1 MRRRRPTALLVD
13 FDGVLRSYD
22 QRVPGPLETANGLDE
37 GEILA
42 VASDRALLIPAILG
56 RVSRAGWLT
65 DIAVALADRVGAGAH
80 GDGDGAGVFSR
91 LREGRVGGLET
102 AEKLVADWDT
112 YRGEIVP
119 EVLDTIEFLRASGVP
134 VALCTNATDDLREDL
149 ARFGLAEAF
158 DAVVSSAEI
167 GYVKPMPEFYRAACE
182 AVDTAP
188 GFCLLVDDTV
198 RNIAG
203 ARAAGLLGYR
213 FTSVDDLAYV
223 RAAFDD

>member
-1 MRRRRPTALLVD
+1 VRRRRPTALLVD

-22 QRVPGPLETANGLDE
+22 KRVPGPLETANGLDE

-42 VASDRALLIPAILG
+42 VASDPALLIPAILG

-65 DIAVALADRVGAGAH
+65 DIAVALAD
-80 GDGDGAGVFSR
+80 
-91 LREGRVGGLET
+91 RVGGLET

-119 EVLDTIEFLRASGVP
+119 EVLDTIELLRASGVP

-167 GYVKPMPEFYRAACE
+167 GYVKPMPEFYRASCD

-213 FTSVDDLAYV
+213 FTGVDDLAYV

>member
-22 QRVPGPLETANGLDE
+22 MRVPGPLETANGLDE

-42 VASDRALLIPAILG
+42 VASDPALLIPAILG

-65 DIAVALADRVGAGAH
+65 DIAVALAD
-80 GDGDGAGVFSR
+80 
-91 LREGRVGGLET
+91 RVGGLET

-167 GYVKPMPEFYRAACE
+167 GYVKPMPEFYRAACD
-182 AVDTAP
+182 ALDTAP
-188 GFCLLVDDTV
+188 GLCLLVDDTV

-213 FTSVDDLAYV
+213 YTGVDDLAYV

>member
-1 MRRRRPTALLVD
+1 MRRQRPTALLVD

-22 QRVPGPLETANGLDE
+22 KRVPGPLETANGLDE

-42 VASDRALLIPAILG
+42 VASDPALLIPAILG

-65 DIAVALADRVGAGAH
+65 DIAVALA
-80 GDGDGAGVFSR
+80 
-91 LREGRVGGLET
+91 GRVGGLET
-102 AEKLVADWDT
+102 AEKLVAEWDT

-119 EVLDTIEFLRASGVP
+119 EVLDTIEFLRASGTP

-149 ARFGLAEAF
+149 VRFGLAEAF

-167 GYVKPMPEFYRAACE
+167 GYVKPMPEFYRAACD

-188 GFCLLVDDTV
+188 AYCLLVDDTV
-198 RNIAG
+198 RNIDG

>member
-22 QRVPGPLETANGLDE
+22 QRVPGPLESANGLDE
-37 GEILA
+37 GEILT
-42 VASDRALLIPAILG
+42 VASDPALLIPAILG

-65 DIAVALADRVGAGAH
+65 DIAVALADRVG
-80 GDGDGAGVFSR
+80 
-91 LREGRVGGLET
+91 GLET
-102 AEKLVADWDT
+102 AEKLVAEWDT

-119 EVLDTIEFLRASGVP
+119 EVLDTLEFLRASGVP
-134 VALCTNATDDLREDL
+134 VALCTNATDDLRDDL

-158 DAVVSSAEI
+158 DAVVSSAET

-188 GFCLLVDDTV
+188 GFCLLVDDTI

>member
-13 FDGVLRSYD
+13 FDGVLRSYEK
-22 QRVPGPLETANGLDE
+22 RVPGPLETANGLNE

-42 VASDRALLIPAILG
+42 IASDPALLIPAILG

-65 DIAVALADRVGAGAH
+65 DIAVALADRVG
-80 GDGDGAGVFSR
+80 
-91 LREGRVGGLET
+91 GLDP

-112 YRGEIVP
+112 YRGEIGP
-119 EVLDTIEFLRASGVP
+119 EVLETIELLRASGVP

-149 ARFGLAEAF
+149 ERFGLADAF

-167 GYVKPMPEFYRAACE
+167 GYVKPMPEFYRAACD

-188 GFCLLVDDTV
+188 GLCLLVDDTV
-198 RNIAG
+198 RNVAG

-213 FTSVDDLAYV
+213 YTGVGDLAYV

>member
-1 MRRRRPTALLVD
+1 VRRRRPTALLVD

-22 QRVPGPLETANGLDE
+22 KRVPGPLETANGLDE

-42 VASDRALLIPAILG
+42 VASDPALLIPAILG

-65 DIAVALADRVGAGAH
+65 DIAVALAD
-80 GDGDGAGVFSR
+80 
-91 LREGRVGGLET
+91 RVGGLET

-134 VALCTNATDDLREDL
+134 VGLCTNATDDLREDL
-149 ARFGLAEAF
+149 ARFGLAGAF

-167 GYVKPMPEFYRAACE
+167 GYVKPMPEFYRAACD

-213 FTSVDDLAYV
+213 FTGVDDLAYV

>member
-1 MRRRRPTALLVD
+1 MSPRHRPTALLID
-13 FDGVLRSYD
+13 FDGVVRTYD
-22 QRVPGPLETANGLDE
+22 QRVPGALEIANGLDE

-42 VASDRALLIPAILG
+42 VASDPALVIPAVLG

-65 DIAVALADRVGAGAH
+65 DIAAALADRVG
-80 GDGDGAGVFSR
+80 
-91 LREGRVGGLET
+91 GLDT
-102 AEKLVADWDT
+102 AEKLVAEWDT

-119 EVLDTIEFLRASGVP
+119 EVRETIAVLRASGVP

-149 ARFGLAEAF
+149 ARFDLTDAF

-167 GYVKPMPEFYRAACE
+167 GLVKPMADFYQSACD
-182 AVDTAP
+182 AVGTAP
-188 GFCLLVDDTV
+188 GLCLLLDDTV

-203 ARAAGLLGYR
+203 ARAAGLLAYR
-213 FTSVDDLAYV
+213 YTGVDDLRYV

>member
-1 MRRRRPTALLVD
+1 MKRRRPTALLID
-13 FDGVLRSYD
+13 LDGVLRSYD
-22 QRVPGPLETANGLDE
+22 LRVPGPLETANGLDE

-42 VASDRALLIPAILG
+42 VASDPALLIPAILG

-65 DIAVALADRVGAGAH
+65 DIAVALADRVG
-80 GDGDGAGVFSR
+80 
-91 LREGRVGGLET
+91 GLET

-119 EVLDTIEFLRASGVP
+119 EVLDTVEFLRASGVP
-134 VALCTNATDDLREDL
+134 VALCTNATDDLRDDL
-149 ARFGLAEAF
+149 ERFGLSDAF

-167 GYVKPMPEFYRAACE
+167 GSVKPMPEFYRAACD

-188 GFCLLVDDTV
+188 EFCLLVDDTV

-203 ARAAGLLGYR
+203 ARAAGLLGFRY
-213 FTSVDDLAYV
+213 TGVNDLAYV

>member
-22 QRVPGPLETANGLDE
+22 MRVPGPLETANGLDE

-42 VASDRALLIPAILG
+42 VASDPALLIPAILG

-65 DIAVALADRVGAGAH
+65 DIAVALAD
-80 GDGDGAGVFSR
+80 
-91 LREGRVGGLET
+91 RVGGLET

-119 EVLDTIEFLRASGVP
+119 EVLDTIEFLRAAGVP
-134 VALCTNATDDLREDL
+134 VALCTNATDDLRDDL

-158 DAVVSSAEI
+158 DAVASSAEI
-167 GYVKPMPEFYRAACE
+167 GYVKPMPEFYRAACD

-188 GFCLLVDDTV
+188 GYCLLVDDTV

-213 FTSVDDLAYV
+213 YTSVDDLAYV
-223 RAAFDD
+223 RTAFGH

>member
-65 DIAVALADRVGAGAH
+65 DIAVALAD
-80 GDGDGAGVFSR
+80 
-91 LREGRVGGLET
+91 RVGGLET

>member
-22 QRVPGPLETANGLDE
+22 MRVPGPLETANGLDE

-42 VASDRALLIPAILG
+42 VASDPALLIPAILG

-65 DIAVALADRVGAGAH
+65 DIAVALAD
-80 GDGDGAGVFSR
+80 
-91 LREGRVGGLET
+91 RVGGLET

-167 GYVKPMPEFYRAACE
+167 GYVKPMPEFYRAACD
-182 AVDTAP
+182 AVDTVP
-188 GFCLLVDDTV
+188 GLCLLVDDTA
-198 RNIAG
+198 RNVAG
-203 ARAAGLLGYR
+203 ARAAGLVGFRY
-213 FTSVDDLAYV
+213 TGVADLAYV

>member
-22 QRVPGPLETANGLDE
+22 MRVPGPLETANGLDE

-42 VASDRALLIPAILG
+42 VASDPALLIPAILG

-65 DIAVALADRVGAGAH
+65 DIAVALADH
-80 GDGDGAGVFSR
+80 
-91 LREGRVGGLET
+91 VGGLET

-119 EVLDTIEFLRASGVP
+119 EVLDTIEFLRASGIP
-134 VALCTNATDDLREDL
+134 VGLCTNATDDLREDL

-167 GYVKPMPEFYRAACE
+167 GYVKPMPESYRAACD

-213 FTSVDDLAYV
+213 YTGVDDLAYV

>member
-22 QRVPGPLETANGLDE
+22 MRVPGPLETANGLDE

-42 VASDRALLIPAILG
+42 VASDPALLIPAILG

-65 DIAVALADRVGAGAH
+65 DIAVALAD
-80 GDGDGAGVFSR
+80 
-91 LREGRVGGLET
+91 RVGGLET

-119 EVLDTIEFLRASGVP
+119 EVLDTIEFLRASGIP

-167 GYVKPMPEFYRAACE
+167 GYVKPMPEFYRAACD

-213 FTSVDDLAYV
+213 YTGVDDLAYV

>member
-22 QRVPGPLETANGLDE
+22 MRVPGPLETANGLDE

-42 VASDRALLIPAILG
+42 VASDPALLIPAILG

-65 DIAVALADRVGAGAH
+65 DIAVALAD
-80 GDGDGAGVFSR
+80 
-91 LREGRVGGLET
+91 RVGGLET

-119 EVLDTIEFLRASGVP
+119 EVLDTIEFLRAAGVP
-134 VALCTNATDDLREDL
+134 VALCTNATDDLRDDL

-158 DAVVSSAEI
+158 DAVASSAEI
-167 GYVKPMPEFYRAACE
+167 GYVKPMPEFYRAACD

-188 GFCLLVDDTV
+188 GFCLLLDDTV
-198 RNIAG
+198 RNVAG

-213 FTSVDDLAYV
+213 YTSVDDLAYV
-223 RAAFDD
+223 RTAFGH

>member
-42 VASDRALLIPAILG
+42 VASDPALLIPAILG

-65 DIAVALADRVGAGAH
+65 DIAVALAD
-80 GDGDGAGVFSR
+80 
-91 LREGRVGGLET
+91 RVGGLET

>member
-22 QRVPGPLETANGLDE
+22 LRVPGPLETANGLDE

-42 VASDRALLIPAILG
+42 VASDPALLIPAILG

-65 DIAVALADRVGAGAH
+65 DIAVALAD
-80 GDGDGAGVFSR
+80 
-91 LREGRVGGLET
+91 RVGGLET

-167 GYVKPMPEFYRAACE
+167 GYVKPMPEFYRTACD

-188 GFCLLVDDTV
+188 GLCLLVDDTV

-213 FTSVDDLAYV
+213 YTGVDDLAYV

>member
-22 QRVPGPLETANGLDE
+22 MRVPGPLETANGLDE

-42 VASDRALLIPAILG
+42 VASDPALLIPAILG

-65 DIAVALADRVGAGAH
+65 DIAVALAD
-80 GDGDGAGVFSR
+80 
-91 LREGRVGGLET
+91 RVGGLET

-119 EVLDTIEFLRASGVP
+119 EVLDTIEFLRAAGVP
-134 VALCTNATDDLREDL
+134 VALCTNATDDLRDDL

-158 DAVVSSAEI
+158 DAVASSAEI
-167 GYVKPMPEFYRAACE
+167 GYVKPMPEFYRAACD

-188 GFCLLVDDTV
+188 GYCLLVDDTV

-213 FTSVDDLAYV
+213 YTGVDDLAYV
-223 RAAFDD
+223 RTAFAH

>member
-22 QRVPGPLETANGLDE
+22 LRVPGPLETANGLDE

-42 VASDRALLIPAILG
+42 VASDPALLIPAILG

-65 DIAVALADRVGAGAH
+65 DIAVALSD
-80 GDGDGAGVFSR
+80 
-91 LREGRVGGLET
+91 RVGGLET

-119 EVLDTIEFLRASGVP
+119 EVLDTIELLRASGIP

-167 GYVKPMPEFYRAACE
+167 GYVKPMPEFYRAACD
-182 AVDTAP
+182 AVDTVP
-188 GFCLLVDDTV
+188 GLCLLVDDTV

-213 FTSVDDLAYV
+213 YTGVDDLAYV

>member
-22 QRVPGPLETANGLDE
+22 MRVPGPLETANGLDE

-42 VASDRALLIPAILG
+42 VASDPALLIPAILG

-65 DIAVALADRVGAGAH
+65 DIAVALAD
-80 GDGDGAGVFSR
+80 
-91 LREGRVGGLET
+91 RVGGLET

-167 GYVKPMPEFYRAACE
+167 GYVKPMPEFYRAACD
-182 AVDTAP
+182 AVDTSP
-188 GFCLLVDDTV
+188 GLCLLVDDTV

-213 FTSVDDLAYV
+213 YTGVDDLAYV

>member
-1 MRRRRPTALLVD
+1 VRRRRPTALLVD

-22 QRVPGPLETANGLDE
+22 MRVPGPLETANGLDE

-42 VASDRALLIPAILG
+42 VASDPALLIPAILG

-65 DIAVALADRVGAGAH
+65 DIAVALAD
-80 GDGDGAGVFSR
+80 
-91 LREGRVGGLET
+91 RVGGLET

-167 GYVKPMPEFYRAACE
+167 GYVKPMPEFYRASCD

-213 FTSVDDLAYV
+213 FTGVDDLAYV

>member
-22 QRVPGPLETANGLDE
+22 KRVPGPLETANGLDE

-42 VASDRALLIPAILG
+42 VASDPALLIPAILG

-65 DIAVALADRVGAGAH
+65 DIAVALADRVG
-80 GDGDGAGVFSR
+80 
-91 LREGRVGGLET
+91 GLEP

-134 VALCTNATDDLREDL
+134 VGLCTNATDDLREDL

-188 GFCLLVDDTV
+188 GFCLLVDDNV

-213 FTSVDDLAYV
+213 FTGVDDLAYV

>member
-1 MRRRRPTALLVD
+1 MKRRRPTALLID
-13 FDGVLRSYD
+13 LDGVLRSYD
-22 QRVPGPLETANGLDE
+22 LRVPGPLETANGLDE

-42 VASDRALLIPAILG
+42 IASDPALLIPAILG

-65 DIAVALADRVGAGAH
+65 DIAVALADRVG
-80 GDGDGAGVFSR
+80 
-91 LREGRVGGLET
+91 GLDT

-134 VALCTNATDDLREDL
+134 VALCTNATDDLRDDL
-149 ARFGLAEAF
+149 ERFGLSDAF

-167 GYVKPMPEFYRAACE
+167 GSVKPMPEFYRAACD
-182 AVDTAP
+182 AVDTDPAL
-188 GFCLLVDDTV
+188 CLLVDDTE

-213 FTSVDDLAYV
+213 YTGVGDLAYV

>member
-22 QRVPGPLETANGLDE
+22 KRVPGPLETANGLDE

-42 VASDRALLIPAILG
+42 VASDPALLIPAILG

-65 DIAVALADRVGAGAH
+65 DIAVALADRVG
-80 GDGDGAGVFSR
+80 
-91 LREGRVGGLET
+91 GLDP

-119 EVLDTIEFLRASGVP
+119 EVLETIELLRASGVP

-149 ARFGLAEAF
+149 DRFRLADAF

-167 GYVKPMPEFYRAACE
+167 GYVKPMPEFYRTACDV
-182 AVDTAP
+182 VDTAP

-213 FTSVDDLAYV
+213 YTGVDDLAYV

>member
-22 QRVPGPLETANGLDE
+22 KRVPGPLETANGLDE

-42 VASDRALLIPAILG
+42 VASDPALLIPAILG

-65 DIAVALADRVGAGAH
+65 DIAVALAD
-80 GDGDGAGVFSR
+80 
-91 LREGRVGGLET
+91 RVGGLET

-134 VALCTNATDDLREDL
+134 VGLCTNATDDLREDL
-149 ARFGLAEAF
+149 ARFGLAGAF

-167 GYVKPMPEFYRAACE
+167 GYVKPMPEFYRAACD

-213 FTSVDDLAYV
+213 FTGVDDLAYV

>member
-1 MRRRRPTALLVD
+1 VRRRRPTALLVD

-22 QRVPGPLETANGLDE
+22 MRVPGPLETANGLDE

-42 VASDRALLIPAILG
+42 VASDPALLIPAILG

-65 DIAVALADRVGAGAH
+65 DIAVALAD
-80 GDGDGAGVFSR
+80 
-91 LREGRVGGLET
+91 RVGGLET

-167 GYVKPMPEFYRAACE
+167 GYVKPMPEFYRAACD

-188 GFCLLVDDTV
+188 GLCLLVDDTA

-213 FTSVDDLAYV
+213 FTGVDDLAYV

>member
-65 DIAVALADRVGAGAH
+65 DIAVALADRVG
-80 GDGDGAGVFSR
+80 
-91 LREGRVGGLET
+91 GLET

-119 EVLDTIEFLRASGVP
+119 EVLETIEFLRASGVP

>member
-1 MRRRRPTALLVD
+1 MKRQRPTALLID
-13 FDGVLRSYD
+13 LDGVLRSYD
-22 QRVPGPLETANGLDE
+22 LRVPGPLEAANGLDE

-42 VASDRALLIPAILG
+42 VASDPALLIPAILG

-65 DIAVALADRVGAGAH
+65 DIAVALADRVG
-80 GDGDGAGVFSR
+80 
-91 LREGRVGGLET
+91 GLET

-119 EVLDTIEFLRASGVP
+119 EVLDTVEFLRACGVP
-134 VALCTNATDDLREDL
+134 VALCANATDDLRDDL
-149 ARFGLAEAF
+149 ERFGLSDAF

-167 GYVKPMPEFYRAACE
+167 GSVKPMPEFYRAACD

-188 GFCLLVDDTV
+188 AFCLLVDDTV

-203 ARAAGLLGYR
+203 ARAAGLLGFRY
-213 FTSVDDLAYV
+213 TGVNDLAYV

>member
-22 QRVPGPLETANGLDE
+22 MRVPGPLETANGLDE

-42 VASDRALLIPAILG
+42 VASDPALLIPAILG

-65 DIAVALADRVGAGAH
+65 DIAVALAD
-80 GDGDGAGVFSR
+80 
-91 LREGRVGGLET
+91 RVGGLET

-119 EVLDTIEFLRASGVP
+119 EVLDTIEFLRAAGVP
-134 VALCTNATDDLREDL
+134 VALCTNATDDLRDDL

-158 DAVVSSAEI
+158 DAVASSAEI
-167 GYVKPMPEFYRAACE
+167 GYVKPMPEFYRAACDT
-182 AVDTAP
+182 VDTAP
-188 GFCLLVDDTV
+188 GFCLLVDDVV

-213 FTSVDDLAYV
+213 YTSVDDLAYV
-223 RAAFDD
+223 RAAFGH

>member
-22 QRVPGPLETANGLDE
+22 MRVPGPLETANGLDE

-42 VASDRALLIPAILG
+42 VASDPALLIPAILG

-65 DIAVALADRVGAGAH
+65 DIAVALAD
-80 GDGDGAGVFSR
+80 
-91 LREGRVGGLET
+91 RVGGLET

-167 GYVKPMPEFYRAACE
+167 GYVKPMPEFYRAACD
-182 AVDTAP
+182 ALDTAP
-188 GFCLLVDDTV
+188 GLCLLVDDTV

-213 FTSVDDLAYV
+213 FTGVDDLAYV

>member
-22 QRVPGPLETANGLDE
+22 MRVPGPLETANGLDE

-42 VASDRALLIPAILG
+42 VASDPALLIPAILG

-65 DIAVALADRVGAGAH
+65 DIAVALAD
-80 GDGDGAGVFSR
+80 
-91 LREGRVGGLET
+91 RVGGLET

-134 VALCTNATDDLREDL
+134 VALCTNATDDLRDDL

-188 GFCLLVDDTV
+188 GYCLLVDDTV

-213 FTSVDDLAYV
+213 YTGADDLAYV

>member
-65 DIAVALADRVGAGAH
+65 DIAVALADRVG
-80 GDGDGAGVFSR
+80 
-91 LREGRVGGLET
+91 GLET

-119 EVLDTIEFLRASGVP
+119 EVLDTIEFLRASGVS

-188 GFCLLVDDTV
+188 GFCLLVDDTA

>member
-22 QRVPGPLETANGLDE
+22 MRVPGPLETANGLDE
-37 GEILA
+37 GEILG
-42 VASDRALLIPAILG
+42 VASDPALLIPAILG

-65 DIAVALADRVGAGAH
+65 DIAVALAD
-80 GDGDGAGVFSR
+80 
-91 LREGRVGGLET
+91 RVGGLET

-167 GYVKPMPEFYRAACE
+167 GYVKPMPEFYRAACD
-182 AVDTAP
+182 ALDTAP
-188 GFCLLVDDTV
+188 GLCLLVDDTV

-213 FTSVDDLAYV
+213 YTGVDDLAYV

>member
-22 QRVPGPLETANGLDE
+22 LRVPGPLETANGLDE

-42 VASDRALLIPAILG
+42 VASDPALLIPAILG

-65 DIAVALADRVGAGAH
+65 DIAVALADRVG
-80 GDGDGAGVFSR
+80 
-91 LREGRVGGLET
+91 GLET
-102 AEKLVADWDT
+102 AEKLVAGWDT

-167 GYVKPMPEFYRAACE
+167 GYVKPMPEFYRAACD
-182 AVDTAP
+182 ALDTAP
-188 GFCLLVDDTV
+188 GLCLLVDDTV

-213 FTSVDDLAYV
+213 YTGVDDLAYV